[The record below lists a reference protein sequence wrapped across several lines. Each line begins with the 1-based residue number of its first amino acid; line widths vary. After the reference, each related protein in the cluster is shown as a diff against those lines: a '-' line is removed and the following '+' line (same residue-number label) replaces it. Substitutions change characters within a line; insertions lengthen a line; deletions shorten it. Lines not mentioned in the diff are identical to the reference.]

1 MSNTNIQNVGEKQDP
16 AREMEKSHPE
26 WWKENSESGVMDL
39 KTGENVKKKDI
50 IKNFEYLRAMTI

>member
-1 MSNTNIQNVGEKQDP
+1 
-16 AREMEKSHPE
+16 MEKSHPE
-26 WWKENSESGVMDL
+26 WWKENWESGVMDL